1 MKYQILVGFEEST
14 LRDLKDLAKKL
25 GVSRS
30 SLIRTLV
37 EEGLK
42 NQENKD
48 KEGGKV

>member
-1 MKYQILVGFEEST
+1 MKYQVLVGFEEST

-30 SLIRTLV
+30 SLIRALV

-42 NQENKD
+42 NKEVEKKD
-48 KEGGKV
+48 ES

>member
-1 MKYQILVGFEEST
+1 MKYQVLVGFEEST

-42 NQENKD
+42 K
-48 KEGGKV
+48 KEDEKKNES